1 MLFTHARHTRMQ
13 THQCPTGVRLFM
25 YMYTS
30 RSPLISD
37 TIVVRWALLRQFG
50 SAVLIDCSKIERTTF
65 KKKFCH
71 QCNVFLVR
79 YGDFETSGHHQRT
92 PETFHVLSF
101 LAYSS
106 LLTQAT
112 RKAKTHE
119 WRAHRY
125 ILERHHECHMLR
137 NHRHEQKKK
146 KKKSSNQIP
155 SHVAAVDRLK
165 QRCDKPQP
173 TTEYCTDKQMDHN
186 NGGSINSSHHPLS
199 IIPQHQANPFC
210 CISATPRTEI

>member
-92 PETFHVLSF
+92 PETFHVLPVIF
-101 LAYSS
+101 WHIHPSS
-106 LLTQAT
+106 L
-112 RKAKTHE
+112 KPHAKQKHTNEGHIGTYLSDTMSVICFE
-119 WRAHRY
+119 
-125 ILERHHECHMLR
+125 ITDM
-137 NHRHEQKKK
+137 NKKK
-146 KKKSSNQIP
+146 KKRSHLTKSLLMLLLSTGWNSGVTSRNQ
-155 SHVAAVDRLK
+155 
-165 QRCDKPQP
+165 PQNIVP
-173 TTEYCTDKQMDHN
+173 TNKWTTTTAEV
-186 NGGSINSSHHPLS
+186 
-199 IIPQHQANPFC
+199 
-210 CISATPRTEI
+210 

>member
-1 MLFTHARHTRMQ
+1 MQ

-92 PETFHVLSF
+92 PETFHVLPVIF
-101 LAYSS
+101 WHIHPSS
-106 LLTQAT
+106 L
-112 RKAKTHE
+112 KPHAKQKHTNEGHIGTYLSDTKSVICFE
-119 WRAHRY
+119 IADS
-125 ILERHHECHMLR
+125 
-137 NHRHEQKKK
+137 NKKK

-173 TTEYCTDKQMDHN
+173 TTKYCTDKQMDHN

-199 IIPQHQANPFC
+199 IIRQHQANPFC